1 MDAKKKFGDYLT
13 SKRKAADLTQQELAD
28 RLYVTKTAVSKWER
42 GLSYP
47 DITLVKAICE
57 NLNITAEEF
66 INASDDLAT
75 RKFKRES
82 QYYKKTA
89 FWYHALTLGLYSLT
103 ILINLIVNLAVE
115 KTLSWFLI
123 VLPSI
128 LFSASLTNLPFLH
141 RHVPEKY
148 HERALVLQYTL
159 PLLFLYIILLAT
171 GIYNSLD
178 WLLTAYLGILLA
190 YSILILPI
198 FLKKLERID
207 RRTRLLFS
215 YTTPLVVLLLLLLQT
230 SIISG
235 GDWFLVSSLGVLVA
249 YEIFFFPHIFD
260 QLTPFTKKHNFLLT
274 LGSVFV
280 TLIILILVGY

>member
-1 MDAKKKFGDYLT
+1 MDVKKKFGEYLT
-13 SKRKAADLTQQELAD
+13 LKRKAADFTQQELAD

-47 DITLVKAICE
+47 DITLVKSICE

-75 RKFKRES
+75 RKFKKES
-82 QYYKKTA
+82 QYYKRTA
-89 FWYHALTLGLYSLT
+89 TWYHAFTLGSYGLALLITLILNLT
-103 ILINLIVNLAVE
+103 ID
-115 KTLSWFLI
+115 KTLSWFII

-128 LFSASLTNLPFLH
+128 LLSASLTNLPFLH

-148 HERALVLQYTL
+148 HERTFVLQYTL
-159 PLLFLYIILLAT
+159 PLLFLYLILLAT

-198 FLKKLERID
+198 FLKKLNRIE
-207 RRTRLLFS
+207 RRTRLLFV
-215 YTTPLVVLLLLLLQT
+215 YTTPLVVLLLLLLYT
-230 SIISG
+230 SIIYE
-235 GDWFLVSSLGVLVA
+235 GDWFLVSSLGVLA
-249 YEIFFFPHIFD
+249 GYEIFLLPHIFD
-260 QLTPFTKKHNFLLT
+260 QISPYTKKHNFLLT
-274 LGSVFV
+274 LGAVFV
-280 TLIILILVGY
+280 TLLILFIVV